1 MKMVQTVTNIKHSTV
16 QYDFCDNQSQ
26 GVVVVVRNRDEMIFT

>member
-1 MKMVQTVTNIKHSTV
+1 MKMVLRTDIKHSTV

-26 GVVVVVRNRDEMIFT
+26 GVVVVRNREMVFT